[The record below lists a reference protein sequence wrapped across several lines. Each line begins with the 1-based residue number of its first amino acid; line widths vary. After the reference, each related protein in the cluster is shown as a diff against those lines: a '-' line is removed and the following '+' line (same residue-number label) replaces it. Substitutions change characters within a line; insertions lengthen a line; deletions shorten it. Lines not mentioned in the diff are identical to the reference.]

1 MCAHTLPIPE
11 FTCFLVTMDQ
21 KSLQIP
27 FLSGLHKHIRLHE
40 VSTLLDR
47 QEKNLIDI
55 APWKEYANKPEVS
68 FKIAHDG
75 AHIFIKYDVTE
86 SEVLARYKHIN
97 DPVYK
102 DSCVEFFIGFD
113 DDKDYYNV
121 EFNRLGTCL
130 GRFGPERENRAE
142 IPEDVLKTIKY
153 ERTLKQKPDADDMA
167 INWTLTVAVPV
178 GVFCFHRFNTF
189 QHLNSKM
196 NFFKCGDDLS
206 EPHYL
211 AWNNIISKE
220 PDFHLPEFF
229 GKVEFM

>member
-1 MCAHTLPIPE
+1 VRTHHIFLNLPA
-11 FTCFLVTMDQ
+11 FSVTMDA

-27 FLSGLHKHIRLHE
+27 FLAGPQKHIRLYE
-40 VSTLLDR
+40 IAAFIDQ

-55 APWKEYANKPEVS
+55 APWKEYANKPQVS

-75 AHIFIKYDVTE
+75 AHLFIKYDVTE

-102 DSCVEFFIGFD
+102 DSCVEFFIAFG

-130 GRFGPERENRAE
+130 GRFGPERENRVE

-153 ERTLKQKPDADDMA
+153 ERTLKQKTDINDMA
-167 INWTLTVAVPV
+167 INWTLTIVVPV
-178 GVFCFHRFNTF
+178 GVFCFH
-189 QHLNSKM
+189 HLNTIQKQKSRM

-211 AWNNIISKE
+211 AWNNIISEE
-220 PDFHLPEFF
+220 PNFHLPEFF
-229 GKVEFM
+229 GRVEFM